1 MKLSRASTRVSRAT
15 SASHRCE
22 PMKPAPPETTAL
34 GLFAA
39 NAAIRETQASHEP
52 RVVDVAAIDDDGVAH
67 QLLDPRHVQL
77 PELVPFRDE
86 DERVSTGGHR
96 IRVLQILDLRK
107 QDPGSLDRRRVIGTD
122 LGARREQ
129 DLRDVD
135 ARRLAHVVGVGLEG
149 EAEETDDTS
158 WELVE
163 ALT

>member
-1 MKLSRASTRVSRAT
+1 MKLSRASTRTPLASN
-15 SASHRCE
+15 ASHRCE

-52 RVVDVAAIDDDGVAH
+52 RVVDVAAIDDDGIAH

-96 IRVLQILDLRK
+96 IRVLQIRDLGE
-107 QDPGSLDRRRVIGTD
+107 QDPGSPDRRRRIGPNR
-122 LGARREQ
+122 GARP
-129 DLRDVD
+129 
-135 ARRLAHVVGVGLEG
+135 APGLAE
-149 EAEETDDTS
+149 
-158 WELVE
+158 
-163 ALT
+163 